1 MRVPFSGAKRTGFVH
16 KYLSKRVNAAFV
28 NTLQTQHW
36 RGFAAYS
43 RAKARADQAAARALR
58 DSP

>member
-1 MRVPFSGAKRTGFVH
+1 MQAPLSQAKRTGFVH
-16 KYLSKRVNAAFV
+16 KYLSKRVNATFV

-36 RGFAAYS
+36 RGFAAFS
-43 RAKARADQAAARALR
+43 RAKTRADQAAARALR